1 MSTFPIFLVPDRILR
16 AKNAMPI
23 VPLFS
28 AIAPNK
34 PSLPPQPYDTNAL
47 ITYATIGFAVS
58 VIFVFIN
65 LVLGAVTGLLS
76 MAAIAYL
83 AWTMNQSFPK
93 RKREHDDYDRKYP
106 RLVQQYQAAKDSH
119 SAEVAKIN
127 SPENIARYQQEQLLL
142 ALRQT
147 EPHDGE
153 NSTAPKGFSEDK
165 FYAHL
170 NHHFRGRI
178 HRSLTSTNPKF
189 KPPYDLYSPDFVYI
203 DRSLSLYI
211 DIEIDEPYY
220 HNTGQPTHFVGAT
233 KDINRNNHF
242 LAKNWLVIRF
252 AEEEIARCPKSC
264 CKAIAQ
270 IIAEVIGDD
279 LELRQFSGI
288 DDLPTRKQWTE
299 AEAAQMAADNYRQT
313 YLAGD

>member
-1 MSTFPIFLVPDRILR
+1 MTTFPIFLVPDRILR

-28 AIAPNK
+28 AIAPSK
-34 PSLPPQPYDTNAL
+34 PSSPPQPYDTNAL
-47 ITYATIGFAVS
+47 MTYVTIGFAVS

-147 EPHDGE
+147 TPHDGE
-153 NSTAPKGFSEDK
+153 NSTAQEGFSEPK
-165 FYAHL
+165 FYPHL
-170 NHHFRGRI
+170 NHYFRGRI
-178 HRSLTSTNPKF
+178 HRKLTSTIPNYEHP
-189 KPPYDLYSPDFVYI
+189 YSPDFAYI

-220 HNTGQPTHFVGAT
+220 HKTGQPTHFVGAT
-233 KDINRNNHF
+233 KDIDRNNHF

-288 DDLPTRKQWTE
+288 EDLENRKQWTE

>member
-1 MSTFPIFLVPDRILR
+1 
-16 AKNAMPI
+16 
-23 VPLFS
+23 
-28 AIAPNK
+28 
-34 PSLPPQPYDTNAL
+34 
-47 ITYATIGFAVS
+47 
-58 VIFVFIN
+58 
-65 LVLGAVTGLLS
+65 

-93 RKREHDDYDRKYP
+93 RKREHDDYVRKYP
-106 RLVQQYQAAKDSH
+106 SLEKQYQAAKINH

-203 DRSLSLYI
+203 DKAVNLYI
-211 DIEIDEPYY
+211 DIEIDEPYAF
-220 HNTGQPTHFVGAT
+220 NSKVPTHFVGAN
-233 KDINRNNHF
+233 KDANRNNFF
-242 LAKNWLVIRF
+242 LNKNWLVIRF
-252 AEEEIARCPKSC
+252 SEEQVVRYPQSC
-264 CKAIAQ
+264 CKEIAKV
-270 IIAEVIGDD
+270 IANVLWDNLYLSQFAMVAD
-279 LELRQFSGI
+279 LE
-288 DDLPTRKQWTE
+288 PMKQWTE
-299 AEAAQMAADNYRQT
+299 SEAVYMADRNYRQT
-313 YLAGD
+313 YLIN

>member
-1 MSTFPIFLVPDRILR
+1 
-16 AKNAMPI
+16 MPI
-23 VPLFS
+23 APLFS
-28 AIAPNK
+28 VIAPSK
-34 PSLPPQPYDTNAL
+34 PSLPPQPYEVNLLIIESVFAL
-47 ITYATIGFAVS
+47 IFGIIIPVVGALIGFA
-58 VIFVFIN
+58 
-65 LVLGAVTGLLS
+65 LV
-76 MAAIAYL
+76 AYH

-93 RKREHDDYDRKYP
+93 RKREHDDYVRRYP
-106 RLVQQYQAAKDSH
+106 RLVQQYQSAKNNH

-127 SPENIARYQQEQLLL
+127 SPENIAIYQQEQLLL

-153 NSTAPKGFSEDK
+153 NSTAPKGFSEAK
-165 FYAHL
+165 FYPYL
-170 NHHFRGRI
+170 NHYFSGRI
-178 HRSLTSTNPKF
+178 HRKLTSTIPNYEHP
-189 KPPYDLYSPDFVYI
+189 YSPDFAYI

-242 LAKNWLVIRF
+242 IEKNWLVIRF
-252 AEEEIARCPKSC
+252 AEEEIARCPQSC

-279 LELRQFSGI
+279 LELSQFSGI
-288 DDLPTRKQWTE
+288 EDLPNRKQWTE

>member
-34 PSLPPQPYDTNAL
+34 PSSPPQPYDTNAL

-76 MAAIAYL
+76 MAAIAYA
-83 AWTMNQSFPK
+83 AWTMNQSFPQ
-93 RKREHDDYDRKYP
+93 RKREHDDYVRQYP
-106 RLVQQYQAAKDSH
+106 SLEKQYQAAKINH
-119 SAEVAKIN
+119 SEEVAKIN

-142 ALRQT
+142 AFRQT

-153 NSTAPKGFSEDK
+153 NSTAQEGFLENK
-165 FYAHL
+165 LYAHL

-178 HRSLTSTNPKF
+178 HRRLTSTNQF
-189 KPPYDLYSPDFVYI
+189 KPPYNLYSPDFTYI

-211 DIEIDEPYY
+211 DIEIDEPYV
-220 HNTGQPTHFVGAT
+220 HGTVTPTHFEGAS
-233 KDINRNNHF
+233 KDIKRNNHF

-252 AEEEIARCPKSC
+252 AEEQVARCPQSC

-288 DDLPTRKQWTE
+288 EDLLNMKQWTE